1 VKNVTISLDEQ
12 TALWARMEA
21 ARRDMSVSKFVGD
34 VLRRHMRNDEE
45 YARARRSYGR
55 RSPVVLSKGAQSYP
69 TRDDIP
75 TR

>member
-21 ARRDMSVSKFVGD
+21 ARRDMSLSRFVGD
-34 VLRRHMRNDEE
+34 VLRRHMHDDEE

-55 RSPVVLSKGAQSYP
+55 RSPALLSKGAQSYP
-69 TRDDIP
+69 TRDDVH